1 MREAVRF
8 TREIFM
14 RLSKLSTLLLSVYLI
29 LTGLVTL
36 GLSFPLANVIL
47 GGCALAAGIL
57 ILLGQ

>member
-1 MREAVRF
+1 
-8 TREIFM
+8 M